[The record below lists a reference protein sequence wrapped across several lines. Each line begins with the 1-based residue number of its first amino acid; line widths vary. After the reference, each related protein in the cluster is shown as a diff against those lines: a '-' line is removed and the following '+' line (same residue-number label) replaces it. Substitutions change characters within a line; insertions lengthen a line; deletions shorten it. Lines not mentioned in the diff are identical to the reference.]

1 MKDCGRSNRAKIVG
15 CEALCFLPIL
25 DFLIFHLVSS
35 AGAALSPSGLIL
47 AATNM
52 YDGIDWYSITRREY
66 VSTTYY
72 DVQGD
77 SRSRRLVGITFLDE
91 VTVLAGH
98 VDGQIVLATATMT
111 NGPRLFTLRRK
122 PSKSNREDLLALCTP
137 NLIHR

>member
-1 MKDCGRSNRAKIVG
+1 MFS
-15 CEALCFLPIL
+15 LIL
-25 DFLIFHLVSS
+25 DFLIFQFVCS
-35 AGAALSPSGLIL
+35 AGAALSPSGSIL

-72 DVQGD
+72 DVQGA

-98 VDGQIVLATATMT
+98 VDGQLVVATATMT
-111 NGPRLFTLRRK
+111 NGPRLLTLRRK
-122 PSKSNREDLLALCTP
+122 PSKSNREDLPALCTP

>member
-1 MKDCGRSNRAKIVG
+1 MFS
-15 CEALCFLPIL
+15 PIL
-25 DFLIFHLVSS
+25 DFLIFHLVCS
-35 AGAALSPSGLIL
+35 AGAALSPSGSIL

-52 YDGIDWYSITRREY
+52 DDGIDWYSITRREY

-72 DVQGD
+72 DVQGG

-122 PSKSNREDLLALCTP
+122 PSKSNREDPLALCTS
-137 NLIHR
+137 NLIHRQLFRC

>member
-1 MKDCGRSNRAKIVG
+1 
-15 CEALCFLPIL
+15 
-25 DFLIFHLVSS
+25 
-35 AGAALSPSGLIL
+35 
-47 AATNM
+47 
-52 YDGIDWYSITRREY
+52 

-98 VDGQIVLATATMT
+98 VDGHIVLATATMT

-122 PSKSNREDLLALCTP
+122 ASKSNREDLLALCTP